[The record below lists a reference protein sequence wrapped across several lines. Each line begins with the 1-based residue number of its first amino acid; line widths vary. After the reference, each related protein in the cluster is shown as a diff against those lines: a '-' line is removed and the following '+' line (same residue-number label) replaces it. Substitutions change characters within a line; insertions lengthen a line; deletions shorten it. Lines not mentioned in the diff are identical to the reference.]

1 MHLRVEGTSALCPFQ
16 PHLASVSSTTTPLPS
31 PPLSGYWRALPGDF
45 FKKVSTSTA
54 AAGEVA
60 SQEQGTSSDAVT
72 SSEGG
77 DGQTTMLLL
86 IAILSVSVFGVLL
99 LLGLVLLVKGQQMSR
114 RRPDFGHSDSY
125 ALMTK
130 VDGTC

>member
-1 MHLRVEGTSALCPFQ
+1 
-16 PHLASVSSTTTPLPS
+16 
-31 PPLSGYWRALPGDF
+31 
-45 FKKVSTSTA
+45 
-54 AAGEVA
+54 
-60 SQEQGTSSDAVT
+60 
-72 SSEGG
+72 
-77 DGQTTMLLL
+77 MLLL